1 MSLDDK
7 EVFFPVES
15 LTGLGHFNRTG
26 KLVREM
32 VKDGMNVT
40 VTSGSFVDP
49 ERFFAGAD
57 CKQIPQIA
65 FKNNGKWFTLGA
77 DGSRTLQENFNEAAR
92 KDERTAAQLKVV
104 NEKHPDIVLTE
115 FWPFDRPG
123 LDQEMEAVLEVTKP
137 DSAHG
142 LRLVSVRDVLDTP
155 YDMDKAK
162 NPDIERQHKERQAWA
177 IREIN
182 EKFDAVLIHGDP
194 NFIPLSET
202 CPQAADIKVPVIYT
216 GYVIDDLPKRTVAPG
231 DKHAPIVVSCG
242 SGVDGQ
248 ELVYSFLTAWQ
259 RLLDKRNTSP
269 DIAYVVDRPVH
280 IICGPRFD
288 PTARRE
294 VDEWGEILRAYG
306 VDLKVDG
313 YRDDFTSVLA
323 GAAFSVSLAGYNT
336 TLETLAMDVPSLMV
350 PKYGFVQ
357 GQLRFSTEQ
366 LYRLER
372 LHEKD
377 MASYAHPNE
386 VQNAKIFGQRLVRE
400 FIYQTRGD
408 KSRPKLNFDGAKNTV
423 AAIHDLL
430 KTKNAAAAPEP
441 VTVASSTPEAAA
453 PARLPTPGGVPA

>member
-1 MSLDDK
+1 MSLDDNK
-7 EVFFPVES
+7 VYFPVES

-32 VKDGMNVT
+32 VKDGMDVT

-49 ERFFAGAD
+49 QRFFAGAD

-65 FKNNGKWFTLGA
+65 FRNSGKWFTLGA
-77 DGSRTLQENFNEAAR
+77 DGSRTLQPEFNEAAR
-92 KDERTAAQLKVV
+92 KAERTEAHLEIVK
-104 NEKHPDIVLTE
+104 EKKPDIVVTE

-123 LDQEMEAVLEVTKP
+123 LDQEMEAVLDETKP
-137 DSAHG
+137 KSAQG

-162 NPDIERQHKERQAWA
+162 NPDIERQHAERQAWA
-177 IREIN
+177 IKEIN

-202 CPQAADIKVPVIYT
+202 CPLAADIKVPVIYT
-216 GYVIDDLPKRTVAPG
+216 GYVIDDLPQRTVTPG
-231 DKHAPIVVSCG
+231 DAHAPIVVSCG
-242 SGVDGQ
+242 SGVDGH
-248 ELVYSFLTAWQ
+248 ELIYSFLTAWQ
-259 RLLDKRNTSP
+259 RLLDMKETSP
-269 DIAYVVDRPVH
+269 DVAYVVDRPVH

-288 PTARRE
+288 PDALCQ
-294 VDEWGEILRAYG
+294 VNEWADLLRKDSG
-306 VDLKVDG
+306 VDIKVDG

-377 MASYAHPNE
+377 MASYAHPND
-386 VQNAKIFGQRLVRE
+386 VQNAKTFSNLLVKE
-400 FIYQTRGD
+400 FISQTRGD
-408 KSRPKLNFDGAKNTV
+408 RQRPKLNFDGAKNTV
-423 AAIHDLL
+423 AAIHELL
-430 KTKNAAAAPEP
+430 KIKNASAAPE
-441 VTVASSTPEAAA
+441 A
-453 PARLPTPGGVPA
+453 PAASAPLPNFAPGVPA